1 MVQLL
6 QHSHLHTVFAAATTT
21 IGVGQFPRRRAKF
34 PTSLVLLPR
43 CTSSSSSS
51 SGTSYIAST
60 YLSLPRLIHSYDHF
74 FLRIPSPLLAS
85 SSICT
90 FAISHPIG
98 SDWIHTKIPI
108 TAGRAPNPTIPPR
121 FQFLPSCKFKGFLS
135 SFPFHCSFIFLS
147 ELTPT
152 VVILMDADSIFCL
165 LGAPMDANPP
175 TTAMY
180 PLHRCKTIYLVTTSS
195 YAFPNTTTTAH
206 RSQCTVFP

>member
-1 MVQLL
+1 MASQVANPNASPSFFLSFFLSLCPTLTRLTVFLARAESLKVVMVQLL

-43 CTSSSSSS
+43 CTSSSSS

-152 VVILMDADSIFCL
+152 VVILMDADSIF
-165 LGAPMDANPP
+165 
-175 TTAMY
+175 
-180 PLHRCKTIYLVTTSS
+180 
-195 YAFPNTTTTAH
+195 F
-206 RSQCTVFP
+206 VF